1 MIAKDSQ
8 PLKVD
13 SPMAVPE
20 FGGGHNSGLSIEIY
34 TIIYMYIY
42 AYVYIFCLLSDL
54 MIPRMLLER
63 WTSF

>member
-34 TIIYMYIY
+34 TIIYICIYMRMYIY
-42 AYVYIFCLLSDL
+42 SACSRIL
-54 MIPRMLLER
+54 
-63 WTSF
+63 